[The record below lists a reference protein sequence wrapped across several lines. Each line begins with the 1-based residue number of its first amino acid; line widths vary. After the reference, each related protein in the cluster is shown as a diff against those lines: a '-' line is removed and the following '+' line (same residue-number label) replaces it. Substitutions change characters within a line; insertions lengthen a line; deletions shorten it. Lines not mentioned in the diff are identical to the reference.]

1 MKDQTGSVLMLSGP
15 VAAGKTTVA
24 KLLIP
29 MLPGAWAYL
38 EGDIFWSFMVKS
50 EQRPR
55 QENFQLI
62 MRSMTAA
69 AKPLARGGF
78 NVLLDFSFPPEF
90 IPVAQKILKEVPLNF
105 VSLRPTLGV
114 CSTRAAD
121 RAEGKIEDYTV
132 YRSFY
137 TLFQNTTA
145 AQINNDQASA
155 AKIAELV
162 TEGFTSN
169 RFLRP
174 ARPGS

>member
-1 MKDQTGSVLMLSGP
+1 MLSGP
-15 VAAGKTTVA
+15 VGAGKTTVS

-38 EGDIFWSFMVKS
+38 DGDTFWSFMVKN
-50 EQRPR
+50 EHLPR
-55 QENFQLI
+55 HHNLQLI

-90 IPVAQKILKEVPLNF
+90 IPGAQKILKEVPLNF
-105 VSLRPTLGV
+105 VCLLPPIAV
-114 CSTRAAD
+114 CATRAAD
-121 RAEGKIEDYTV
+121 RADGKIEDYSV

-137 TLFQNTTA
+137 TLFQNTRA
-145 AQINNDQASA
+145 PQITNGEANA

-169 RFLRP
+169 RFRVL